1 LITEDSRAIA
11 IERKA
16 NFRAYVTCVTFTT
29 LPLSCQYSPV
39 KCHHYRFPTR
49 TGHSIETTCDKTT
62 LQSLCV
68 LKELPFAST
77 DALEPLNEIVG
88 QDRAR
93 EAVRF
98 ALAMPHNGY
107 NVYALGRSGLGKRTM
122 MLRYLEQKPEPAE
135 QASDWCYVANYD
147 DPRNPKKCCAC
158 RGYG

>member
-1 LITEDSRAIA
+1 LKPLATKQLY
-11 IERKA
+11 KA
-16 NFRAYVTCVTFTT
+16 
-29 LPLSCQYSPV
+29 
-39 KCHHYRFPTR
+39 
-49 TGHSIETTCDKTT
+49 
-62 LQSLCV
+62 CV

-147 DPRNPKKCCAC
+147 DPRNPKVLRLPGVRVIGFGRMWTVSY
-158 RGYG
+158 RGW